1 MSLQGCRIPYAKV
14 VNPLK
19 ILMADDSATSR
30 LVLQRALEQLGHE
43 VLVARDGVEAW
54 SSFLLA
60 RPSVVISDWIKP
72 GMDGAELCRRIRED
86 SDGPYTY
93 FVMLTSLEDKDDVL
107 DGMRAGADDYLTK
120 PLDELEVR
128 LIAAVRVTELH
139 DRLEE
144 LKRRL
149 HREARVDPLTHV
161 GNRLRLREDLE
172 ALAGRIERY
181 GHGSSVALFDIDRF
195 KAFNDT
201 AGHLAGDE
209 VLAAVAAELRRQARR
224 GDEVYRYGG
233 EEFVVIF
240 PEQDTAHTRLAAERM
255 RAAIERLAVDHPE
268 GGVVTVSA
276 GVAVMTASEAD
287 TPEAALRRADDA
299 LYRAKEA
306 GRNRVEPRRS
316 QLRAKYPR
324 HEATGAGC
332 PRGWARRTG

>member
-1 MSLQGCRIPYAKV
+1 MVK
-14 VNPLK
+14 PLK

-30 LVLQRALEQLGHE
+30 LVLQRALERLGHE
-43 VLVARDGVEAW
+43 ALVARDGVEAW

-60 RPSVVISDWIKP
+60 RPSVVISDWVMP
-72 GMDGAELCRRIRED
+72 SMDGAELCRRIRQE

-93 FVMLTSLEDKDDVL
+93 FVMLTSLEDKEHVL

-120 PLDELEVR
+120 PLDEHELEVR
-128 LIAAVRVTELH
+128 LIAAARVTELH
-139 DRLEE
+139 DRLED

-255 RAAIERLAVDHPE
+255 RAAIERLAVDHPA

-276 GVAVMTASEAD
+276 GVAVMTAAEAD
-287 TPEAALRRADDA
+287 TPEAALKRADDA

-306 GRNRVEPRRS
+306 GRNRVE
-316 QLRAKYPR
+316 A
-324 HEATGAGC
+324 AA
-332 PRGWARRTG
+332 